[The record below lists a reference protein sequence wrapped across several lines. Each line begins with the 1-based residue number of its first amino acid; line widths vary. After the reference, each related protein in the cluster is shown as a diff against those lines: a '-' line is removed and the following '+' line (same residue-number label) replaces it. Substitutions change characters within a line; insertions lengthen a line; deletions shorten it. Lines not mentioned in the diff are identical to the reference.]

1 MNQNHTVKAFTTELN
16 ALMSD
21 VLRMGGLAEAMI
33 TDMATA
39 FARSDLDLARR
50 VIASDVD
57 VDEIEKKVEREIM
70 RLLAL
75 RQPVAQDLRGI
86 VAALKVSNDIERIG
100 DLTKNI
106 CKRLLAMDVDQAE
119 VGRKSVERMSR
130 AVLLQLKA
138 VLDSY
143 ATENAADAVSVWLHD
158 EEIDEHYNSMFR
170 EVLTYMMEDP
180 RKISMGAHLLFI
192 AKNLERIGD
201 HCTNIAEVV
210 HFFVTGNDL
219 PMTRPK
225 VSDIGRT
232 SEA

>member
-170 EVLTYMMEDP
+170 EVLTYMMEIP
-180 RKISMGAHLLFI
+180 ARSAWEHICSSLQKILSGSEI
-192 AKNLERIGD
+192 TVR
-201 HCTNIAEVV
+201 T
-210 HFFVTGNDL
+210 L
-219 PMTRPK
+219 PK
-225 VSDIGRT
+225 SCI
-232 SEA
+232 SCNW